1 MATERPILIVG
12 CPRSGTTLL
21 RDLLRAHSRITIPD
35 ETAVLPALL
44 RAHGDPADARAARR
58 LASDL
63 LVCNGVRLWGL
74 DLTPPDLE
82 HHRSF
87 SALVAA
93 VYGEWARLEDKPRWG
108 EKTPQYVHELP
119 AMRQVFPDAQ
129 VVHVIRDPRAV
140 TASLLGRSWG
150 PATARSAALAWRECV
165 LAGRR
170 DGPPLGSDG
179 YHELRYEELVAD
191 PERVLRALCE
201 FLGERYEPQMLRPN
215 RLTMQPG
222 RPLPW
227 NSPGAET
234 SVVPGPAADDA
245 LGPRD
250 RAAVAWEAGDLMEE
264 LGYGPVGPRRPPYPG
279 ERARN
284 AIVDRAAWARYRLT
298 TWDRGPRLRETLA
311 VRRSLIA
318 RRTRA

>member
-21 RDLLRAHSRITIPD
+21 RDLLRAHSRITIPG
-35 ETAVLPALL
+35 ETQVLPALL

-63 LVCNGVRLWGL
+63 LVSNGMRLWGL
-74 DLTPPDLE
+74 DLTPRDLE

-87 SALVAA
+87 SELVASI
-93 VYGEWARLEDKPRWG
+93 YREWARMEDKPRWG
-108 EKTPQYVHELP
+108 EKTPQYVLELP
-119 AMRQVFPDAQ
+119 AMRRVFPDAQ
-129 VVHVIRDPRAV
+129 VVHVIRDPRPV
-140 TASLLGRSWG
+140 TASLLERPWG
-150 PATARSAALAWRECV
+150 PATARSAGAAWRECV

-170 DGPPLGSDG
+170 DGPSLGSDS

-191 PERVLRALCE
+191 PEPVLRTLCA

-215 RLTMQPG
+215 RLAIQPG

-227 NSPGAET
+227 NPGAET
-234 SVVPGPAADDA
+234 RVVPGRPADDA

-284 AIVDRAAWARYRLT
+284 AIVDRATWARYRLT
-298 TWDRGPRLRETLA
+298 TWNRGPRLRETLA
-311 VRRSLIA
+311 VRRSLIT
-318 RRTRA
+318 RRTRG